1 MFLEEFLNDTS
12 AQKKY
17 FGQKVAYSACPFG
30 LNDIIK
36 DDIKDFNI
44 VDVRN
49 YEDYIDGHIP
59 FAVHI
64 PIDEFEEH
72 LNMLE
77 HDKINII
84 YCESDFCLRATK
96 AAYKASSHG
105 YKVKTLLGGY
115 KIWKK
120 LGFDTVKTST
130 EE

>member
-72 LNMLE
+72 SNSSPFSFQIQKVHMPHTFEILQE
-77 HDKINII
+77 
-84 YCESDFCLRATK
+84 K
-96 AAYKASSHG
+96 AFQ
-105 YKVKTLLGGY
+105 L
-115 KIWKK
+115 
-120 LGFDTVKTST
+120 
-130 EE
+130 